1 MISLHEKTI
10 LRALLQSPQFRIVE
24 NVAKEITENIRNRS
38 NLKDTEWETAKSVA
52 MEEGQIQGIN
62 QLIQELYR
70 LAQENA

>member
-1 MISLHEKTI
+1 MISLQEKTI